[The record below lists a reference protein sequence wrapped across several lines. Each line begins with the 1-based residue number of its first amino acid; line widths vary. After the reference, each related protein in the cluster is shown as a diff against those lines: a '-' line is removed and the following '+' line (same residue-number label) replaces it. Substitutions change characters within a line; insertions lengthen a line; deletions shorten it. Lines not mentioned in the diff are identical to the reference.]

1 MSDQLYKE
9 FILDLYRNPL
19 NRGELV
25 NPDVTHT
32 EHNPTCGDD
41 ITVDLKF
48 DANGRIQEIAHRGH
62 GCAIS
67 IAAVSLM
74 SDVVKGKDTNEV
86 LALTL
91 DDVIY
96 ELGVQIDYTREK
108 CAMIGLRAVQHA
120 LSIKKT
126 PSPNS
131 LVEYI

>member
-1 MSDQLYKE
+1 MTDQLYKE

-25 NPDVTHT
+25 EPDVTYT

-41 ITVDLKF
+41 ITVDIKV
-48 DANGRIQEIAHRGH
+48 DTNGHIQEIAHRGH

-74 SDVVKGKDTNEV
+74 SDVVKGKGTHEV

-91 DDVIY
+91 DDVIH

-108 CAMIGLRAVQHA
+108 CALIGLRAVQQA
-120 LSIKKT
+120 IQLI
-126 PSPNS
+126 
-131 LVEYI
+131 

>member
-1 MSDQLYKE
+1 MTDQLYKE

-19 NRGELV
+19 NHGQLSD
-25 NPDVTHT
+25 PDVTHT

-48 DANGRIQEIAHRGH
+48 DANGRIQDIAHRGH

-74 SDVVKGKDTNEV
+74 SDVVKGKDTSEV

-91 DDVIY
+91 DDVVR
-96 ELGVQIDYTREK
+96 ELGVQIDYTRQK
-108 CAMIGLRAVQHA
+108 CAMIGLRAVQQA
-120 LSIKKT
+120 IQLI
-126 PSPNS
+126 
-131 LVEYI
+131 